1 MSEPLSPSQALAA
14 VIAHINASGKSIH
27 IGWDEVGRWQIDA
40 LALLVGVRLLSKG
53 NDAHSLE
60 CNGCEH
66 RCFMP
71 VERTD
76 DKQRAF
82 IVCDHSEM
90 QSHMGRI
97 AVPLQRLKQ
106 WKTSP
111 KHFAVAVAKLLGFEG
126 EPQAANDGASY
137 QLGMLKSKGGRRWV
151 SLAVSS
157 LEIVINQHPTPVSD
171 LLYIDNNTLVIDRER
186 IDSMLNSAT
195 KNDKAYTPN
204 TNKQELRKLATQA
217 MHQDWKDKYL
227 YLSKKNPE
235 KKDEWYAWEISKLP
249 IAQEKKPETI
259 RKNMK

>member
-1 MSEPLSPSQALAA
+1 MSELLSPSQALMAL
-14 VIAHINASGKSIH
+14 IAHINASGKPIY
-27 IGWDEVGRWQIDA
+27 IGWDEVGQWQIDA
-40 LALLVGVRLLSKG
+40 LALLVGVRLLSKS

-71 VERTD
+71 VEHTD
-76 DKQRAF
+76 DKKRAF
-82 IVCDHSEM
+82 IVCDDMEM
-90 QSHMGRI
+90 QGQMGRI

-111 KHFAVAVAKLLGFEG
+111 KHVAVVIAHLLGFEG
-126 EPQAANDGASY
+126 VPQAAKDGASY

-151 SLAVSS
+151 SLAVNP
-157 LEIVINQHPTPVSD
+157 LEIVINQNLTPVSD

-186 IDSMLNSAT
+186 IDDLLNSST

-204 TNKQELRKLATQA
+204 TDKQELRKLATQE

-235 KKDEWYAWEISKLP
+235 KKDKWYAWEISKLP
-249 IAQEKKPETI
+249 IAQGKSSETI
-259 RKNMK
+259 RRNMK